1 MARPLPSSFEL
12 RWDKWILHFQ
22 AVIEIS
28 SVALPTQLEFAAG
41 PIEYFVPPMP
51 SPLPQG
57 TKLGR
62 YEIRSQLG
70 AGGMGEVYLAV
81 DPDLNRKVALKVLP
95 EDFASKPHAMQ
106 RFIQEAKAASGLN
119 HPNIITIYE
128 IGTDA
133 GTYFIAAEFID
144 GETLRNHMARS
155 PISVSKAIDIG
166 LQVASA
172 LSTAH
177 SAGII
182 HRDIKPENIMLR
194 RDGIVKV
201 LDFGL
206 AKLTERWN
214 TSDVDPDAATKAIVQ
229 TQSGVIV
236 GTTAYMSPEQT
247 RALDV
252 DTRTD
257 IWSLGVVLYEMIAGV
272 TPFKGYTASDTSAA
286 ILKTDPTPLSE
297 MLPETPFELERI
309 VSKALQKERDER
321 YQVIK
326 DLELDLKALK
336 RQFELGATQEP
347 SIQSRANW
355 SLQSPHTV
363 RSTAAMSRAMS
374 TVEARRPSYWLWGLL
389 GLLIAVGGI
398 AGWMLWQQF
407 QSRTF
412 QPSNLTVAQLTSR
425 KNELGETGTRHARF
439 SPDGRLVAYASSR
452 EGSSPIWLKQVSGG
466 EPFTNRSAEG
476 TAASPVWSP
485 DGQQLAFLSRRE
497 GQNGIWTM
505 AAFGGAPT
513 LLKNLERS
521 SRGLVCWSKA
531 GKIYFS
537 SQGNLFS
544 LSATTQQVDQVTNFD
559 PTKPAER
566 GFSVSPDEQQIAF
579 SDTQDGQSDIFV
591 VPRAGGQ
598 PKRATNDDA
607 EDNQPVWTPDG
618 QKIIY
623 SSKRN
628 GIKQI
633 FMTYLDGRPP
643 VQLTTN
649 DNNSDVLDV
658 SSDGTKILYAT
669 GREELDLWGI
679 NLDQP
684 TESQLT
690 FDTGVEIWPDPSP
703 DGKSIAFQS
712 LAANTGA
719 TLFKSLPQVK
729 TLGTDGPLTQLAPD
743 GFALR
748 WSPDGKQIAFL
759 RQTTGPPNLWTVHA
773 SGGDARPLTTAGI
786 AFGGY
791 TYLPYNRS
799 QTQDFEWSSDG
810 TSLVF
815 CAKDGGAANV
825 WQVSADGS
833 QKKQLSDNTND
844 RLLFFNPTTSTDGK
858 VIAWVAL
865 SPPEAGRKE
874 PTWSIWLARDGKG
887 AQAFASDSVL
897 GIVGWSDAQNEL
909 IFKSIKGVTTAPS
922 LPVEVS
928 LSALNAE
935 TRQQRPLSDLKAT
948 YFQNIYLAPSRN
960 LIGFVTR
967 EGGSD
972 SLRVIPTNGDT
983 VKTVLTTND
992 ARVYLSTLTWAPG
1005 AKTIY
1010 YGKQSSWTTLS
1021 MLDNFRPN

>member
-1 MARPLPSSFEL
+1 MPLAEICSF
-12 RWDKWILHFQ
+12 
-22 AVIEIS
+22 
-28 SVALPTQLEFAAG
+28 ALLTQLEFAADKSK
-41 PIEYFVPPMP
+41 IFVTPMP
-51 SPLPQG
+51 SPFPQG

-95 EDFASKPHAMQ
+95 EDFAAKPHAMQ

-128 IGTDA
+128 IGTDR

-144 GETLRNHMARS
+144 GETLRNHAMRS
-155 PISVSKAIDIG
+155 PMSVSKAIDIG
-166 LQVASA
+166 LQIASA

-177 SAGII
+177 AAGII
-182 HRDIKPENIMLR
+182 HRDIKPENVMVR

-206 AKLTERWN
+206 AKLTERWS

-257 IWSLGVVLYEMIAGV
+257 IWSLGVLLYEMITGA
-272 TPFKGYTASDTSAA
+272 TPFKGHTASDTSAA

-321 YQVIK
+321 YQTIK

-336 RQFELGATQEP
+336 RQFELGSTQEP
-347 SIQSRANW
+347 SIQSRATW
-355 SLQSPHTV
+355 LLQSPHSV
-363 RSTAAMSRAMS
+363 RSTAAMSRAAS
-374 TVEARRPSYWLWGLL
+374 TSETPKVSNMLWGVLA
-389 GLLIAVGGI
+389 LLIVVGGI
-398 AGWMLWQQF
+398 AGWFLWQQF
-407 QSRTF
+407 KSRTF
-412 QPSNLTVAQLTSR
+412 QPSNLTVTPLTSR
-425 KNELGETGTRHARF
+425 KNDLGETGTRHARF
-439 SPDGRLVAYASSR
+439 SPDGRLVAYASSK
-452 EGSSPIWLKQVSGG
+452 EGASPIWLKQVSGGG

-485 DGQQLAFLSRRE
+485 DGQQLAFISRRE
-497 GQNGIWTM
+497 GQHGIWRM

-521 SRGLVCWSKA
+521 SRGLVCWAKS
-531 GKIYFS
+531 GLIYFN

-544 LSATTQQVDQVTNFD
+544 LNTTNQQIAPVTNFD

-566 GFSVSPDEQQIAF
+566 GFSVSPDEQQLAY
-579 SDTQDGQSDIFV
+579 SDIQDGQSDIFI
-591 VPRAGGQ
+591 VPRAGG
-598 PKRATNDDA
+598 PARRATNDDA
-607 EDNQPVWTPDG
+607 DDSQPVWTPDG
-618 QKIIY
+618 KKIIY

-633 FMTYLDGRPP
+633 FMTYVDGRSP

-658 SSDGTKILYAT
+658 SADGTKILYAT
-669 GREELDLWGI
+669 GREELDLWSV
-679 NLDQP
+679 NLDP
-684 TESQLT
+684 AAESQLT
-690 FDTGVEIWPDPSP
+690 ADTGIELWPDVSP

-712 LAANTGA
+712 LAASTGV
-719 TLFKSLPQVK
+719 TLFKSTPQVK
-729 TLGTDGPLTQLAPD
+729 GLGTEGPLTQLAPD

-759 RQTTGPPNLWTVHA
+759 RQTTGLPNLWTVH
-773 SGGDARPLTTAGI
+773 SEGGDARQLTTGGI

-799 QTQDFEWSSDG
+799 QTQDFEWTPDG
-810 TSLVF
+810 SGLVY

-825 WQVSADGS
+825 WIVSADGS
-833 QKKQLSDNTND
+833 QKKQLSDNTNE
-844 RLLFFNPTTSTDGK
+844 RLLFFNPTVSTDRN

-865 SPPEAGRKE
+865 FPPDASRKE
-874 PTWSIWLARDGKG
+874 TRWSIWIARDGKG
-887 AQAFASDSVL
+887 SQVFESDSVL
-897 GIVGWSDAQNEL
+897 GIVGWSDVQNEL
-909 IFKSIKGVTTAPS
+909 IIKTIKGVASAPS
-922 LPVEVS
+922 LPVDVG
-928 LSALNAE
+928 LLALNAE
-935 TRQQRPLSDLKAT
+935 THQQRPLSDFKAT

-967 EGGSD
+967 DAGSD
-972 SLRVIPTNGDT
+972 SLRVIPTKGGA
-983 VKTVLTTND
+983 VRTVLTTND
-992 ARVYLSTLTWAPG
+992 ARVYLSTLNWAPG
-1005 AKTIY
+1005 GKMIY

>member
-1 MARPLPSSFEL
+1 
-12 RWDKWILHFQ
+12 
-22 AVIEIS
+22 
-28 SVALPTQLEFAAG
+28 
-41 PIEYFVPPMP
+41 MP
-51 SPLPQG
+51 SPFPQG

-70 AGGMGEVYLAV
+70 AGGMGEVYLAL
-81 DPDLNRKVALKVLP
+81 DSDLNRKVALKVLP
-95 EDFASKPHAMQ
+95 EDFATKPHAMQ

-128 IGTDA
+128 IGTEG

-144 GETLRNHMARS
+144 GETLRNYVLRS
-155 PISVSKAIDIG
+155 QLSVSKAIEIG

-177 SAGII
+177 AAGII
-182 HRDIKPENIMLR
+182 HRDIKPDNIMLR

-206 AKLTERWN
+206 AKLTERWT

-272 TPFKGYTASDTSAA
+272 TPFKGHTASDTSAA
-286 ILKTDPTPLSE
+286 ILKSDPTPLSE

-309 VSKALQKERDER
+309 VSKALQKDRDER

-347 SIQSRANW
+347 SIQSRATW
-355 SLQSPHTV
+355 LVQSPHTA
-363 RSTAAMSRAMS
+363 RSTAAMSRAAS
-374 TVEARRPSYWLWGLL
+374 TTVEKPKTSKSLWVALVV
-389 GLLIAVGGI
+389 LIAVGGI
-398 AGWMLWQQF
+398 AGWYLWQQLKT
-407 QSRTF
+407 RTF
-412 QPSNLTVAQLTSR
+412 QPSNLTVTQLTSR
-425 KNELGETGTRHARF
+425 KNDLGETGTKHARF
-439 SPDGRLVAYASSR
+439 SPDGRLIAYASSKD
-452 EGSSPIWLKQVSGG
+452 GSSPIWLKQVTGG
-466 EPFTNRSAEG
+466 DPFTNRSAEG
-476 TAASPVWSP
+476 NAASPVWSP

-505 AAFGGAPT
+505 AAFGGAST
-513 LLKNLERS
+513 LVKNLERS
-521 SRGLVCWSKA
+521 SRGLVCWSKS
-531 GKIYFS
+531 GLIYFI
-537 SQGNLFS
+537 SQGNLYS
-544 LSATTQQVDQVTNFD
+544 LNVTNQQVAQVSKFD
-559 PTKPAER
+559 PAKPVER
-566 GFSVSPDEQQIAF
+566 GFSVSPDEQQIAY
-579 SDTQDGQSDIFV
+579 SDIQNGQSDIWV
-591 VPRAGGQ
+591 MPRAGGQ
-598 PKRATNDDA
+598 PTRVTNDES
-607 EDNQPVWTPDG
+607 EDSQPVWTPDG
-618 QKIIY
+618 KKVLY

-633 FMTYLDGRPP
+633 FMTTLDNRPP

-649 DNNSDVLDV
+649 DNNTDVLDV

-669 GREELDLWGI
+669 GREELDLWSV
-679 NLDQP
+679 NVDQSV
-684 TESQLT
+684 ESQLT
-690 FDTGVEIWPDPSP
+690 FDTGIELWPDVSP

-712 LAANTGA
+712 LPPNTGA
-719 TLFKSLPQVK
+719 TLFKSIPEVK
-729 TLGTDGPLTQLAPD
+729 TLGSDAPLTQLAPD

-759 RQTTGPPNLWTVHA
+759 RQTNGAPNLWTVHS
-773 SGGDARPLTTAGI
+773 SGGDARALTTGGI

-799 QTQDFEWSSDG
+799 QTEDFEWSNDG
-810 TSLVF
+810 TSLVY
-815 CAKDGGAANV
+815 CAKETGAANV

-844 RLLFFNPTTSTDGK
+844 RLLFFNPTVSTDGK
-858 VIAWVAL
+858 IIAWVGL
-865 SPPEAGRKE
+865 SPADAGKKT
-874 PTWSIWLARDGKG
+874 TWSIWLAQAQDGKAAPVVEG
-887 AQAFASDSVL
+887 DSVL
-897 GIVGWSDAQNEL
+897 GIVGWSDVQNEL
-909 IFKSIKGVTTAPS
+909 IYKAIKGTSSAPS
-922 LPVEVS
+922 LPVEVN
-928 LSALNAE
+928 LSVLNAE
-935 TRQQRPLSDLKAT
+935 TRQQRTLTDVKAT

-960 LIGFVTR
+960 LITFVTR
-967 EGGSD
+967 ETGAD
-972 SLRVIPTNGDT
+972 SLRVLPTRGGA
-983 VKTVLTTND
+983 VKAVLTTND
-992 ARVYLSTLTWAPG
+992 PRVYVSTLNWAPG
-1005 AKTIY
+1005 AKSIY

>member
-1 MARPLPSSFEL
+1 
-12 RWDKWILHFQ
+12 
-22 AVIEIS
+22 
-28 SVALPTQLEFAAG
+28 
-41 PIEYFVPPMP
+41 MP
-51 SPLPQG
+51 SPFPQG

-70 AGGMGEVYLAV
+70 AGGMGEVYLAL
-81 DPDLNRKVALKVLP
+81 DSDLNRKVALKVLP
-95 EDFASKPHAMQ
+95 EDFATKPHAMQ
-106 RFIQEAKAASGLN
+106 RFIQEAKAASALN

-128 IGTDA
+128 IGTEG

-144 GETLRNHMARS
+144 GETLRNYVLRS
-155 PISVSKAIDIG
+155 QLSVSKAIEIG

-177 SAGII
+177 AAGII
-182 HRDIKPENIMLR
+182 HRDIKPDNIMLR

-206 AKLTERWN
+206 AKLTERWT

-272 TPFKGYTASDTSAA
+272 TPFKGHTASDTSAA
-286 ILKTDPTPLSE
+286 ILKSDPTPLSE

-309 VSKALQKERDER
+309 VSKALQKDRDER

-347 SIQSRANW
+347 SIQSRATW
-355 SLQSPHTV
+355 SLQSPHTA
-363 RSTAAMSRAMS
+363 RSTAAMSRAPS
-374 TVEARRPSYWLWGLL
+374 TTVEKPKTSKSLWVALVV
-389 GLLIAVGGI
+389 LIAVGGI
-398 AGWMLWQQF
+398 AGWYLWQQLKT
-407 QSRTF
+407 RTF
-412 QPSNLTVAQLTSR
+412 QPSNLTVTQLTSR
-425 KNELGETGTRHARF
+425 KNDLGETGTKHARF
-439 SPDGRLVAYASSR
+439 SPDGRLIAYASSKD
-452 EGSSPIWLKQVSGG
+452 GSSPIWLKQVTGG
-466 EPFTNRSAEG
+466 DPFTNRSAEG
-476 TAASPVWSP
+476 NAASPVWSP

-505 AAFGGAPT
+505 AAFGGAST
-513 LLKNLERS
+513 LVKNLERS
-521 SRGLVCWSKA
+521 SRGLVCWSKS
-531 GKIYFS
+531 GLIYFI
-537 SQGNLFS
+537 SQGNLYS
-544 LSATTQQVDQVTNFD
+544 LNVTNQQVAQVSNFD
-559 PTKPAER
+559 PAKPVER
-566 GFSVSPDEQQIAF
+566 GFSVSPDEQQIAY
-579 SDTQDGQSDIFV
+579 SDIQNGQSDIWV
-591 VPRAGGQ
+591 MPRAGGQ
-598 PKRATNDDA
+598 PTRVTNDES
-607 EDNQPVWTPDG
+607 EDSQPVWTPDG
-618 QKIIY
+618 KKILY

-633 FMTYLDGRPP
+633 FMTSVDNRPP

-649 DNNSDVLDV
+649 DNNTDVLDV

-669 GREELDLWGI
+669 GREELDLWSV
-679 NLDQP
+679 NVDQSV
-684 TESQLT
+684 ESQLT
-690 FDTGVEIWPDPSP
+690 FDTGIELWPDVSP

-712 LAANTGA
+712 LPPNTGA
-719 TLFKSLPQVK
+719 TLFKSIPEVK
-729 TLGTDGPLTQLAPD
+729 TLGSDAPLTQLAPD
-743 GFALR
+743 GFALH

-759 RQTTGPPNLWTVHA
+759 RQTNSAPNLWTVHS
-773 SGGDARPLTTAGI
+773 SGGDARALTTGGI

-799 QTQDFEWSSDG
+799 QTQDFEWSNDG
-810 TSLVF
+810 TSLVY
-815 CAKDGGAANV
+815 CAKETGAANV

-844 RLLFFNPTTSTDGK
+844 RLLFFNPTVSTDGK
-858 VIAWVAL
+858 IIAWVGL
-865 SPPEAGRKE
+865 SPADAGKKT
-874 PTWSIWLARDGKG
+874 TWSIWLAQAQDGKAAPVVEG
-887 AQAFASDSVL
+887 DSVL
-897 GIVGWSDAQNEL
+897 GIVGWSDVQNEL
-909 IFKSIKGVTTAPS
+909 IFKAIKGTSSAPS
-922 LPVEVS
+922 LPVEVN
-928 LSALNAE
+928 LSVLNAE
-935 TRQQRPLSDLKAT
+935 TRQQRTLKDVKAT

-960 LIGFVTR
+960 LITFVTR
-967 EGGSD
+967 ETGAD
-972 SLRVIPTNGDT
+972 SLRVLPTRGGA
-983 VKTVLTTND
+983 VKAVLTTND
-992 ARVYLSTLTWAPG
+992 PRVYVSTLNWAPG
-1005 AKTIY
+1005 AKSIY

>member
-1 MARPLPSSFEL
+1 
-12 RWDKWILHFQ
+12 
-22 AVIEIS
+22 
-28 SVALPTQLEFAAG
+28 
-41 PIEYFVPPMP
+41 MP
-51 SPLPQG
+51 SRFPQG

-81 DPDLNRKVALKVLP
+81 DSDLNRKVALKVLP
-95 EDFASKPHAMQ
+95 EDFAAKPQAMQ
-106 RFIQEAKAASGLN
+106 RFIQEAKSASGLN

-128 IGTDA
+128 IGTENT
-133 GTYFIAAEFID
+133 TYFIAAEFID
-144 GETLRNHMARS
+144 GETLRNHALRS
-155 PISVSKAIDIG
+155 QLSVSKAIEIG

-177 SAGII
+177 AAGII
-182 HRDIKPENIMLR
+182 HRDIKPDNIMLR

-206 AKLTERWN
+206 AKLTERW
-214 TSDVDPDAATKAIVQ
+214 TTTDVDPDAATKAIVQ

-272 TPFKGYTASDTSAA
+272 TPFKGHTASDTSAA
-286 ILKTDPTPLSE
+286 ILKSDPTPLSE
-297 MLPETPFELERI
+297 VLPETPFELERI
-309 VSKALQKERDER
+309 VSKALQKDRDER

-347 SIQSRANW
+347 SIQSRATW
-355 SLQSPHTV
+355 SLQSAHTA
-363 RSTAAMSRAMS
+363 RSTNAMSRAAS
-374 TVEARRPSYWLWGLL
+374 TVEKPKTSKWLWVAL
-389 GLLIAVGGI
+389 GVVIAVGGI
-398 AGWMLWQQF
+398 AGWFLWQQLK
-407 QSRTF
+407 SHTF
-412 QPSNLTVAQLTSR
+412 QPSNLTVTQLTSR
-425 KNELGETGTRHARF
+425 KNDLGETGTKHARF
-439 SPDGRLVAYASSR
+439 SPDGRLIVYASSKD
-452 EGSSPIWLKQVSGG
+452 GASPIWLKQVTGG

-476 TAASPVWSP
+476 NAASPVWSP

-513 LLKNLERS
+513 LVKNLDRS
-521 SRGLVCWSKA
+521 SRGLVCWSKS
-531 GKIYFS
+531 GLIYFI
-537 SQGNLFS
+537 SQGNLYS
-544 LSATTQQVDQVTNFD
+544 LNVTNQQVAQVSNFD
-559 PTKPAER
+559 PAKPVER
-566 GFSVSPDEQQIAF
+566 GFSVSPDEQQIAY
-579 SDTQDGQSDIFV
+579 SDIQNGQSDIWV
-591 VPRAGGQ
+591 MPRAGGR
-598 PKRATNDDA
+598 PTRATNDES
-607 EDNQPVWTPDG
+607 EDSQPVWTPDG
-618 QKIIY
+618 KKILY

-633 FMTYLDGRPP
+633 FMTSLDNRAP

-649 DNNSDVLDV
+649 DNNTDVLDV
-658 SSDGTKILYAT
+658 SSDGAKILYAT
-669 GREELDLWGI
+669 GREELDLWSVNI
-679 NLDQP
+679 DQSV
-684 TESQLT
+684 ESQLT
-690 FDTGVEIWPDPSP
+690 FDTGIELWPDVSP

-712 LAANTGA
+712 LPPNTGA
-719 TLFKSLPQVK
+719 TLFKSIPEVK
-729 TLGTDGPLTQLAPD
+729 TLGSDSPLTQLAPD

-759 RQTTGPPNLWTVHA
+759 RQTNGPPNLWTVHS
-773 SGGDARPLTTAGI
+773 SGGDARALTTGGV

-799 QTQDFEWSSDG
+799 QTQDFEWSNDG
-810 TSLVF
+810 GSLVY
-815 CAKDGGAANV
+815 CAKDGGAVNV

-844 RLLFFNPTTSTDGK
+844 RLLFFNPTVSTDGK
-858 VIAWVAL
+858 VIAWVGL
-865 SPPEAGRKE
+865 SPADAGKKT
-874 PTWSIWLARDGKG
+874 TWSIWLAQTQDGK
-887 AQAFASDSVL
+887 AAPVVEADSVL
-897 GIVGWSDAQNEL
+897 GIIGWSDVQNDL
-909 IFKSIKGVTTAPS
+909 IFKAIKGTSSAPS
-922 LPVEVS
+922 LPVEVN
-928 LSALNAE
+928 LSVLNAE
-935 TRQQRPLSDLKAT
+935 TRQQRPLTDVKAT

-960 LIGFVTR
+960 LIAFVTR
-967 EGGSD
+967 ETGAD
-972 SLRVIPTNGDT
+972 SLRVLPTRGGA
-983 VKTVLTTND
+983 VKAVLTTND
-992 ARVYLSTLTWAPG
+992 PRVYVSTLNWAPG
-1005 AKTIY
+1005 AKSIY

>member
-1 MARPLPSSFEL
+1 
-12 RWDKWILHFQ
+12 
-22 AVIEIS
+22 
-28 SVALPTQLEFAAG
+28 
-41 PIEYFVPPMP
+41 MP
-51 SPLPQG
+51 SPFPQG

-70 AGGMGEVYLAV
+70 AGGMGEVYLAL
-81 DPDLNRKVALKVLP
+81 DSDLNRKVALKVLP
-95 EDFASKPHAMQ
+95 EDFATKPHAMQ

-128 IGTDA
+128 IGTEG

-144 GETLRNHMARS
+144 GETLRNYVLRS
-155 PISVSKAIDIG
+155 QLSVSKAIEIG

-177 SAGII
+177 AAGII
-182 HRDIKPENIMLR
+182 HRDIKPDNIMLR

-206 AKLTERWN
+206 AKLTERWT

-272 TPFKGYTASDTSAA
+272 TPFKGHTASDTSAA
-286 ILKTDPTPLSE
+286 ILKSDPTPLSE

-309 VSKALQKERDER
+309 VSKALQKDRDER

-347 SIQSRANW
+347 SIQSRATW
-355 SLQSPHTV
+355 LVQSPHTA
-363 RSTAAMSRAMS
+363 RSTAAMSRAAS
-374 TVEARRPSYWLWGLL
+374 TTEKPKTSKSLWVALVV
-389 GLLIAVGGI
+389 LIAAGGI
-398 AGWMLWQQF
+398 AGWLLWQQLKT
-407 QSRTF
+407 RTF
-412 QPSNLTVAQLTSR
+412 QPSNLTVTQLTSR
-425 KNELGETGTRHARF
+425 KNDLGETGTKHARF
-439 SPDGRLVAYASSR
+439 SPDGRLIAYASSKD
-452 EGSSPIWLKQVSGG
+452 GSSPIWLKQVTGG
-466 EPFTNRSAEG
+466 GDPFTNRSAEG
-476 TAASPVWSP
+476 NAASPVWSP

-505 AAFGGAPT
+505 AAFGGAST
-513 LLKNLERS
+513 LVKNLERS
-521 SRGLVCWSKA
+521 SRGLVCWSKS
-531 GKIYFS
+531 GLIYFI
-537 SQGNLFS
+537 SQGNLYS
-544 LSATTQQVDQVTNFD
+544 LNVTNQQVAQVSNFD
-559 PTKPAER
+559 PAKPVER
-566 GFSVSPDEQQIAF
+566 GFSISPDEQQIAY
-579 SDTQDGQSDIFV
+579 SDIQNGQSDIWV
-591 VPRAGGQ
+591 MPRAGGQ
-598 PKRATNDDA
+598 PTRVTNDES
-607 EDNQPVWTPDG
+607 EDSQPVWTPDG
-618 QKIIY
+618 KKILY

-633 FMTYLDGRPP
+633 FMTSLDNRLP

-649 DNNSDVLDV
+649 DNNTDVLDV

-669 GREELDLWGI
+669 GREELDLWSV
-679 NLDQP
+679 NVDQSV
-684 TESQLT
+684 ESQLT
-690 FDTGVEIWPDPSP
+690 FDTGIELWPDVSP

-712 LAANTGA
+712 LPPNTGA
-719 TLFKSLPQVK
+719 TLFKSIPEVK
-729 TLGTDGPLTQLAPD
+729 TLGSDAPLTQLAPD

-759 RQTTGPPNLWTVHA
+759 RQTNGAPNLWTVHS
-773 SGGDARPLTTAGI
+773 SGGDARALTTGGI

-799 QTQDFEWSSDG
+799 QTQDFEWSNDG
-810 TSLVF
+810 TTLVY
-815 CAKDGGAANV
+815 CAKETGAANV

-844 RLLFFNPTTSTDGK
+844 RLLFFNPTVSTDGK
-858 VIAWVAL
+858 IIAWVGL
-865 SPPEAGRKE
+865 SPADAGKKT
-874 PTWSIWLARDGKG
+874 TWSIWLAQAQDGKAAPVVEG
-887 AQAFASDSVL
+887 DSVL
-897 GIVGWSDAQNEL
+897 GIVGWSDVQNEL
-909 IFKSIKGVTTAPS
+909 IYKAIKGTSTAPS
-922 LPVEVS
+922 LPVEVN

-935 TRQQRPLSDLKAT
+935 TRQQRTLTNVKAT

-960 LIGFVTR
+960 LITFVTR
-967 EGGSD
+967 ETGAD
-972 SLRVIPTNGDT
+972 SLRVLPTRGGA
-983 VKTVLTTND
+983 VKAVLTTND
-992 ARVYLSTLTWAPG
+992 PRVYVSTLNWAPG
-1005 AKTIY
+1005 AKSIY

>member
-1 MARPLPSSFEL
+1 
-12 RWDKWILHFQ
+12 
-22 AVIEIS
+22 
-28 SVALPTQLEFAAG
+28 
-41 PIEYFVPPMP
+41 MP
-51 SPLPQG
+51 SPFPQG

-81 DPDLNRKVALKVLP
+81 DSDLNRKVALKVLP
-95 EDFASKPHAMQ
+95 EDFAAKPHAMQ

-128 IGTDA
+128 IGTDG

-144 GETLRNHMARS
+144 GETLRNFVLRA
-155 PISVSKAIDIG
+155 PLSVSKAIEIG

-177 SAGII
+177 AAGII
-182 HRDIKPENIMLR
+182 HRDIKPDNIMLR

-206 AKLTERWN
+206 AKLTERWT

-272 TPFKGYTASDTSAA
+272 TPFKGHTASDTSAA
-286 ILKTDPTPLSE
+286 ILKTDPKPLSE

-309 VSKALQKERDER
+309 VSKALQKDRDER

-347 SIQSRANW
+347 SIQSRATW
-355 SLQSPHTV
+355 SLQSPHTA
-363 RSTAAMSRAMS
+363 RSTAAMSRAAS
-374 TVEARRPSYWLWGLL
+374 TVERPKTSKSLWVA
-389 GLLIAVGGI
+389 LIVLVAVGGI
-398 AGWMLWQQF
+398 AGWFLWQQLK
-407 QSRTF
+407 SRTF
-412 QPSNLTVAQLTSR
+412 QPSNLTVTQLTSR
-425 KNELGETGTRHARF
+425 KNDLGETGTKHARF
-439 SPDGRLVAYASSR
+439 SPDGRLIVYASSKD
-452 EGSSPIWLKQVSGG
+452 GSSPIWLKQVSTG

-476 TAASPVWSP
+476 NAASPVWSP

-513 LLKNLERS
+513 LVKNLERS
-521 SRGLVCWSKA
+521 SRELVCWSKS
-531 GKIYFS
+531 GLIYFI
-537 SQGNLFS
+537 SQGNLYS
-544 LSATTQQVDQVTNFD
+544 LNVTNQQVAQVSNFD
-559 PTKPAER
+559 PTKPVER
-566 GFSVSPDEQQIAF
+566 GFGVSPDEQQIAY
-579 SDTQDGQSDIFV
+579 SDIQNGQSDIFV
-591 VPRAGGQ
+591 MPRAGGQ
-598 PKRATNDDA
+598 ATRATNDDA
-607 EDNQPVWTPDG
+607 EDSQPVWTPDG
-618 QKIIY
+618 KKVLY

-633 FMTYLDGRPP
+633 FLTSLDNRPP

-649 DNNSDVLDV
+649 DNNTDVLDV

-669 GREELDLWGI
+669 GREELDLWSV
-679 NLDQP
+679 NVDQSV
-684 TESQLT
+684 ESQLT
-690 FDTGVEIWPDPSP
+690 FDTGIELWPDLSP

-712 LAANTGA
+712 LPPNTGA
-719 TLFKSLPQVK
+719 TLFKSIPEVM
-729 TLGTDGPLTQLAPD
+729 TLGRDAPVTQLAPD

-748 WSPDGKQIAFL
+748 WSPDGKQIGFL
-759 RQTTGPPNLWTVHA
+759 RQTNGPPNLWTVHS
-773 SGGDARPLTTAGI
+773 SGGDARALTTGGI

-799 QTQDFEWSSDG
+799 QTQDFEWSNDG
-810 TSLVF
+810 TSLVY
-815 CAKDGGAANV
+815 CAKETGAANV

-833 QKKQLSDNTND
+833 QKKQLSDNTNE
-844 RLLFFNPTTSTDGK
+844 RLLFFNPTVSTDGK
-858 VIAWVAL
+858 NIAWLGL
-865 SPPEAGRKE
+865 SPADGGKKT
-874 PTWSIWLARDGKG
+874 TWSIWLMAEDGK
-887 AQAFASDSVL
+887 AAPVVEADSVL
-897 GIVGWSDAQNEL
+897 GIVGWSDVENEL
-909 IFKSIKGVTTAPS
+909 IFKTIKGTSGAAS
-922 LPVEVS
+922 LPVEVN
-928 LSALNAE
+928 LIVLNAE
-935 TRQQRPLSDLKAT
+935 THQQRALADVKAT

-960 LIGFVTR
+960 LIAFVTR
-967 EGGSD
+967 ETGAD
-972 SLRVIPTNGDT
+972 SLRVLPTRGGA
-983 VKTVLTTND
+983 VRAVLTTND
-992 ARVYLSTLTWAPG
+992 PRVYVSTLNWAPG
-1005 AKTIY
+1005 GKSIY

>member
-1 MARPLPSSFEL
+1 
-12 RWDKWILHFQ
+12 
-22 AVIEIS
+22 
-28 SVALPTQLEFAAG
+28 
-41 PIEYFVPPMP
+41 MP
-51 SPLPQG
+51 SPFPQG

-70 AGGMGEVYLAV
+70 AGGMGEVYLAL
-81 DPDLNRKVALKVLP
+81 DSDLNRKVALKVLP
-95 EDFASKPHAMQ
+95 EDFATKPHAMQ

-128 IGTDA
+128 IGTEG

-144 GETLRNHMARS
+144 GETLRNYVLRS
-155 PISVSKAIDIG
+155 QLSVSKAIEIG

-177 SAGII
+177 AAGII
-182 HRDIKPENIMLR
+182 HRDIKPDNIMLR

-206 AKLTERWN
+206 AKLTERWT

-272 TPFKGYTASDTSAA
+272 TPFKGHTASDTSAA
-286 ILKTDPTPLSE
+286 ILKSDPTPLSE

-309 VSKALQKERDER
+309 VSKALQKDRDER

-347 SIQSRANW
+347 SIQSRATW
-355 SLQSPHTV
+355 LVQSPHTA
-363 RSTAAMSRAMS
+363 RSTAAMSRAAS
-374 TVEARRPSYWLWGLL
+374 TTVEKPKTSKSLWVALVV
-389 GLLIAVGGI
+389 LIAVGGI
-398 AGWMLWQQF
+398 AGWYLWQQLKT
-407 QSRTF
+407 RTF
-412 QPSNLTVAQLTSR
+412 QPSNLTVTQLTSR
-425 KNELGETGTRHARF
+425 KNDLGETGTKHARF
-439 SPDGRLVAYASSR
+439 SPDGRLIAYASSKD
-452 EGSSPIWLKQVSGG
+452 GSSPIWLKQVTGG
-466 EPFTNRSAEG
+466 DPFTNRSAEG
-476 TAASPVWSP
+476 NAASPVWSP

-505 AAFGGAPT
+505 AAFGGAST
-513 LLKNLERS
+513 LVKNLERS
-521 SRGLVCWSKA
+521 SRGLVCWSKS
-531 GKIYFS
+531 GLIYFI
-537 SQGNLFS
+537 SQGNLYS
-544 LSATTQQVDQVTNFD
+544 LNVTNQQVAQVSNFD
-559 PTKPAER
+559 PAKPVER
-566 GFSVSPDEQQIAF
+566 GFSVSPDEQQIAY
-579 SDTQDGQSDIFV
+579 SDIQNGQSDIWV
-591 VPRAGGQ
+591 MPRAGGQ
-598 PKRATNDDA
+598 PTRVTNDES
-607 EDNQPVWTPDG
+607 EDSQPVWTPDG
-618 QKIIY
+618 KKVLY

-633 FMTYLDGRPP
+633 FMTTLDNRPP

-649 DNNSDVLDV
+649 DNNTDVLDV

-669 GREELDLWGI
+669 GREELDLWSV
-679 NLDQP
+679 NVDQSV
-684 TESQLT
+684 ESQLT
-690 FDTGVEIWPDPSP
+690 FDTGIELWPDVSP

-712 LAANTGA
+712 LPPNTGA
-719 TLFKSLPQVK
+719 TLFKSIPEVK
-729 TLGTDGPLTQLAPD
+729 TLGSDAPLTQLAPD

-759 RQTTGPPNLWTVHA
+759 RQTNGAPNLWTVHS
-773 SGGDARPLTTAGI
+773 SGGDARALTTGGI

-799 QTQDFEWSSDG
+799 QTEDFEWSNDG
-810 TSLVF
+810 TSLVY
-815 CAKDGGAANV
+815 CAKETGAANV

-833 QKKQLSDNTND
+833 EKKQLSDNTND
-844 RLLFFNPTTSTDGK
+844 RLLFFNPTVSTDGK
-858 VIAWVAL
+858 IIAWVGL
-865 SPPEAGRKE
+865 SPADAGKKT
-874 PTWSIWLARDGKG
+874 TWSIWLAQAQDGKAAPVVEG
-887 AQAFASDSVL
+887 DSVL
-897 GIVGWSDAQNEL
+897 GIVGWSDVQNEL
-909 IFKSIKGVTTAPS
+909 IYKAIKGTSSAPS
-922 LPVEVS
+922 LPVEVN
-928 LSALNAE
+928 LSVLNAE
-935 TRQQRPLSDLKAT
+935 TRQQRTLTDVKAT

-960 LIGFVTR
+960 LITFVTR
-967 EGGSD
+967 ETGAD
-972 SLRVIPTNGDT
+972 SLRVLPTRGGA
-983 VKTVLTTND
+983 VKAVLTTND
-992 ARVYLSTLTWAPG
+992 PRVYVSTLNWAPG
-1005 AKTIY
+1005 AKSIY

>member
-1 MARPLPSSFEL
+1 
-12 RWDKWILHFQ
+12 
-22 AVIEIS
+22 
-28 SVALPTQLEFAAG
+28 
-41 PIEYFVPPMP
+41 MP
-51 SPLPQG
+51 SPFPQG

-70 AGGMGEVYLAV
+70 AGGMGEVYLAL
-81 DPDLNRKVALKVLP
+81 DSDLNRKVALKVLP
-95 EDFASKPHAMQ
+95 EDFATKPHAMQ

-128 IGTDA
+128 IGTEG

-144 GETLRNHMARS
+144 GETLRNYVLRS
-155 PISVSKAIDIG
+155 QLSVSKAIEIG

-177 SAGII
+177 AAGII
-182 HRDIKPENIMLR
+182 HRDIKPDNIMLR

-206 AKLTERWN
+206 AKLTERWT

-272 TPFKGYTASDTSAA
+272 TPFKGHTASDTSAA
-286 ILKTDPTPLSE
+286 ILKSDPTPLSE

-309 VSKALQKERDER
+309 VSKALQKDRDER

-347 SIQSRANW
+347 SIQSRATW
-355 SLQSPHTV
+355 LVQSPHTA
-363 RSTAAMSRAMS
+363 RSTAAMSRAAS
-374 TVEARRPSYWLWGLL
+374 TTEKPKTSKSLWVALVV
-389 GLLIAVGGI
+389 LIAAGGI
-398 AGWMLWQQF
+398 AGWLLWQQLKT
-407 QSRTF
+407 RTF
-412 QPSNLTVAQLTSR
+412 QPSNLTVTQLTSR
-425 KNELGETGTRHARF
+425 KNDLGETGTKHARF
-439 SPDGRLVAYASSR
+439 SPDGRLIAYASSKD
-452 EGSSPIWLKQVSGG
+452 GSSPIWLKQVTGG
-466 EPFTNRSAEG
+466 GDPFTNRSAEG
-476 TAASPVWSP
+476 NAASPVWSP

-505 AAFGGAPT
+505 AAFGGAST
-513 LLKNLERS
+513 LVKNLERS
-521 SRGLVCWSKA
+521 SRGLVCWSKS
-531 GKIYFS
+531 GLIYFI
-537 SQGNLFS
+537 SQGNLYS
-544 LSATTQQVDQVTNFD
+544 LNVTNQQVAQVSNFD
-559 PTKPAER
+559 PAKPVER
-566 GFSVSPDEQQIAF
+566 GFSVSPDEQQIAY
-579 SDTQDGQSDIFV
+579 SDIQNGQSDIWV
-591 VPRAGGQ
+591 MPRAGGQ
-598 PKRATNDDA
+598 PTRVTNDES
-607 EDNQPVWTPDG
+607 EDSQPVWTPDG
-618 QKIIY
+618 KKILY

-633 FMTYLDGRPP
+633 FMTSLDNRLP

-649 DNNSDVLDV
+649 DNNTDVLDV

-669 GREELDLWGI
+669 GREELDLWSV
-679 NLDQP
+679 NVDQSV
-684 TESQLT
+684 ESQLT
-690 FDTGVEIWPDPSP
+690 FDTGIELWPDVSP

-712 LAANTGA
+712 LPPNTGA
-719 TLFKSLPQVK
+719 TLFKSIPEVK
-729 TLGTDGPLTQLAPD
+729 TLGSDAPLTQLAPD

-759 RQTTGPPNLWTVHA
+759 RQTNGAPNLWTVHS
-773 SGGDARPLTTAGI
+773 SGGDARALTTGGI

-799 QTQDFEWSSDG
+799 QTQDFEWSNDG
-810 TSLVF
+810 TTLVY
-815 CAKDGGAANV
+815 CAKETGAANV

-844 RLLFFNPTTSTDGK
+844 RLLFFNPTVSTDGK
-858 VIAWVAL
+858 IIAWVGL
-865 SPPEAGRKE
+865 SPADAGKKT
-874 PTWSIWLARDGKG
+874 TWSIWLAQAQDGKAAPVVEG
-887 AQAFASDSVL
+887 DSVL
-897 GIVGWSDAQNEL
+897 GIVGWSDVQNEL
-909 IFKSIKGVTTAPS
+909 IYKAIKGTSTAPS
-922 LPVEVS
+922 LPVEVN

-935 TRQQRPLSDLKAT
+935 TRQQRTLTNVKAT

-960 LIGFVTR
+960 LITFVTR
-967 EGGSD
+967 ETGAD
-972 SLRVIPTNGDT
+972 SLRVLPTRGGA
-983 VKTVLTTND
+983 VKAVLTTND
-992 ARVYLSTLTWAPG
+992 PRVYVSTLNWAPG
-1005 AKTIY
+1005 AKSIY

>member
-1 MARPLPSSFEL
+1 
-12 RWDKWILHFQ
+12 
-22 AVIEIS
+22 
-28 SVALPTQLEFAAG
+28 
-41 PIEYFVPPMP
+41 MP
-51 SPLPQG
+51 SPFPQG

-95 EDFASKPHAMQ
+95 DDFAAKPHAMQ

-128 IGTDA
+128 IGTDS
-133 GTYFIAAEFID
+133 GTYFIAGEFID
-144 GETLRNHMARS
+144 GETLRNHCVRS
-155 PISVSKAIDIG
+155 PLSVSKAIDIG

-177 SAGII
+177 AAGII
-182 HRDIKPENIMLR
+182 HRDIKPENIMIR

-214 TSDVDPDAATKAIVQ
+214 SSDVDPDAATKAIVQ

-272 TPFKGYTASDTSAA
+272 TPFKGHTASDTSAA

-309 VSKALQKERDER
+309 VAKALQKERDER

-347 SIQSRANW
+347 SIQSRATW
-355 SLQSPHTV
+355 SLQSPHTA

-374 TVEARRPSYWLWGLL
+374 TVERPKVSNWLWGLL
-389 GLLIAVGGI
+389 VLLVAVGGI
-398 AGWMLWQQF
+398 AGWFLWQQF
-407 QSRTF
+407 KSRTF
-412 QPSNLTVAQLTSR
+412 QTSNLTVTQLTSR
-425 KNELGETGTRHARF
+425 KNELGEAGTRHARF
-439 SPDGRLVAYASSR
+439 SPDGRLIVYASSK
-452 EGSSPIWLKQVSGG
+452 EGTSPIWLKQVSGG

-476 TAASPVWSP
+476 IAASPVWSP
-485 DGQQLAFLSRRE
+485 DGQQLAYLSRRE
-497 GQNGIWTM
+497 AQNGIWTM
-505 AAFGGAPT
+505 PAFGGAPT
-513 LLKNLERS
+513 LAKSLERS
-521 SRGLVCWSKA
+521 SRGLVCWSRS
-531 GKIYFS
+531 GQIYFV
-537 SQGNLFS
+537 SQGNLYS
-544 LSATTQQVDQVTNFD
+544 LNPTNQQVTQVTNFD
-559 PTKPAER
+559 PLKPAER
-566 GFSVSPDEQQIAF
+566 GFSVSPDEQQIAY
-579 SDTQDGQSDIFV
+579 SDTQDGNSDIFV
-591 VPRAGGQ
+591 APRAGGE
-598 PKRATNDDA
+598 PVRVTNDDS
-607 EDNQPVWTPDG
+607 EDSEPVWTPDG
-618 QKIIY
+618 KKILY

-633 FMTYLDGRPP
+633 FMTYLDSRPP

-649 DNNSDVLDV
+649 DNNTDVLDV

-669 GREELDLWGI
+669 GREELDLWSL

-690 FDTGVEIWPDPSP
+690 FDTGVELWPDLSP
-703 DGKSIAFQS
+703 DGKNVAFQS
-712 LAANTGA
+712 LPANTGA
-719 TLFKSLPQVK
+719 TLFKSIPQVK
-729 TLGTDGPLTQLAPD
+729 ALGSESPLTQLAPD

-759 RQTTGPPNLWTVHA
+759 RQTNGPPNLWIVHS
-773 SGGDARPLTTAGI
+773 SGGDARALTTGGI
-786 AFGGY
+786 TFGGY

-810 TSLVF
+810 SSLVY
-815 CAKDGGAANV
+815 CSKEGGAANV

-833 QKKQLSDNTND
+833 QKKQLSDNTNE
-844 RLLFFNPTTSTDGK
+844 RLLFFNPTVSTDGK
-858 VIAWVAL
+858 TIAWVAL
-865 SPPEAGRKE
+865 SPPEPGKKE
-874 PTWSIWLARDGKG
+874 TTWSVWLARDGK
-887 AQAFASDSVL
+887 AADVFQSASVL

-909 IFKSIKGVTTAPS
+909 ICKTIKGVAGAPS
-922 LPVEVS
+922 LPAEVS
-928 LSALNAE
+928 LSVFNAE
-935 TRQQRPLSDLKAT
+935 TRQQRPLSDLKAV

-960 LIGFVTR
+960 LIAFVTR

-972 SLRVIPTNGDT
+972 SLRVTPTRGGA
-983 VKTVLTTND
+983 VRTVLSTND
-992 ARVYLSTLTWAPG
+992 TRVYLSTLNWAPG

>member
-1 MARPLPSSFEL
+1 
-12 RWDKWILHFQ
+12 
-22 AVIEIS
+22 
-28 SVALPTQLEFAAG
+28 
-41 PIEYFVPPMP
+41 MP
-51 SPLPQG
+51 SPFPQG

-81 DPDLNRKVALKVLP
+81 DPDLNRRVALKVLP
-95 EDFASKPHAMQ
+95 EDFAAKPHAMQ

-128 IGTDA
+128 IGTDG
-133 GTYFIAAEFID
+133 GTYFIAGEFID
-144 GETLRNHMARS
+144 GETLRNHCTRS
-155 PISVSKAIDIG
+155 PLSVSKAIEIG

-177 SAGII
+177 AAGII
-182 HRDIKPENIMLR
+182 HRDIKPENIMIR

-214 TSDVDPDAATKAIVQ
+214 TTDVDPDAATKAIVQ

-272 TPFKGYTASDTSAA
+272 TPFKGHTASDTSAA

-309 VSKALQKERDER
+309 VAKALQKERDER

-347 SIQSRANW
+347 SIQSRATW
-355 SLQSPHTV
+355 SLQSPHTA
-363 RSTAAMSRAMS
+363 RSTAAMSQATA
-374 TVEARRPSYWLWGLL
+374 TVERPKVSNWLWGLL
-389 GLLIAVGGI
+389 VLLIAVGGI
-398 AGWMLWQQF
+398 AGWFLWQQF
-407 QSRTF
+407 KSRTF
-412 QPSNLTVAQLTSR
+412 QTSNLTVTQLTSR

-452 EGSSPIWLKQVSGG
+452 EGTSPIWLKQVSGG

-476 TAASPVWSP
+476 PGATPVWSP

-497 GQNGIWTM
+497 GQSGIWTM

-513 LLKNLERS
+513 LAKNLERS
-521 SRGLVCWSKA
+521 SRGLVCWSKT
-531 GKIYFS
+531 GQIYFV
-537 SQGNLFS
+537 SQGNLYS
-544 LSATTQQVDQVTNFD
+544 LNTTNQQMTQVTNFD
-559 PTKPAER
+559 PAKPVER
-566 GFSVSPDEQQIAF
+566 GFSVSPDEQQIAY
-579 SDTQDGQSDIFV
+579 SDIQDGKSDIFV
-591 VPRAGGQ
+591 APRVGGQ
-598 PKRATNDDA
+598 PTRVTNDDS
-607 EDNQPVWTPDG
+607 EDSQPVWTPDG
-618 QKIIY
+618 KKILY
-623 SSKRN
+623 SSKRS

-633 FMTYLDGRPP
+633 FMTYLDSRPP

-649 DNNSDVLDV
+649 DNNTDVLDV

-669 GREELDLWGI
+669 GREELDLWSVS
-679 NLDQP
+679 LDQP

-690 FDTGVEIWPDPSP
+690 SDTGVELWPDVSP
-703 DGKSIAFQS
+703 DGKNIAFQS
-712 LAANTGA
+712 LPANIGA
-719 TLFKSLPQVK
+719 TPFRSVPQVK
-729 TLGTDGPLTQLAPD
+729 VLGSESPLTQLAPD
-743 GFALR
+743 GFALH

-759 RQTTGPPNLWTVHA
+759 RQTTGLPNLWTVSA
-773 SGGDARPLTTAGI
+773 SGGDPRPLTTAGV

-799 QTQDFEWSSDG
+799 QTQDFEWSPDG
-810 TSLVF
+810 HSLVY

-825 WQVSADGS
+825 WIISADGS
-833 QKKQLSDNTND
+833 QKKQLSDNTNE
-844 RLLFFNPTTSTDGK
+844 RLLFFNPTVSPDRK
-858 VIAWVAL
+858 VIAWVGL
-865 SPPEAGRKE
+865 SPSDAGKKE
-874 PTWSIWLARDGKG
+874 TTWSIWIAREEK
-887 AQAFASDSVL
+887 ATQIFESDSVL

-909 IFKSIKGVTTAPS
+909 IVKTIKGVATAPS
-922 LPVEVS
+922 LPAEVS
-928 LSALNAE
+928 LSVLNPE
-935 TRQQRPLSDLKAT
+935 TRQPRPLSDLKAV

-960 LIGFVTR
+960 LMAFVTR

-972 SLRVIPTNGDT
+972 SLRVIPTRGGA
-983 VKTVLTTND
+983 VRTVLTTND
-992 ARVYLSTLTWAPG
+992 TRVYLSTLSWAPG